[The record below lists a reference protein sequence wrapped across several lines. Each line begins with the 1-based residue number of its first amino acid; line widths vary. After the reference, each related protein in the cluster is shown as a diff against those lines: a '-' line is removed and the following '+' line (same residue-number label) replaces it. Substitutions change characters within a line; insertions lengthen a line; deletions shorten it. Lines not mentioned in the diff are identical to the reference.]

1 MKPARSLAV
10 SVVALGLAGPIVAPE
25 PAYAAPAPCERAE
38 GYAAQ
43 SGAELLR
50 IARLEVRGG
59 GGQRPVA
66 RDATPADRS
75 SDDPGHQNGA
85 ADRVLSSGNLDRTAD
100 GNDSDTISEG
110 LGMFGQAVVGAVLPD
125 NGVVPTAAGT
135 ESDTGGQG
143 GGSALRERGGDDS
156 ATGTPK
162 TARLAGVGVG
172 EARTAMVATTQV
184 KSAAVAR
191 LIDARPSKAGRPG
204 KETGRPGKET
214 GRPGKETGRPGDET
228 GWTEPLLQ
236 QAPPT
241 HPHPAT
247 RDTDAGRIGPLRLG
261 AGNLTGHAQWDPAMA
276 CGGAEGETANAQ
288 SATHGVSLLGSP
300 ATALLRVPQ
309 KAAAVSTTA
318 LDGIGENARTVASAT
333 VTGGGF
339 DLAGGRVHVRMLR
352 TPSLV
357 ATMSSRGGE
366 VRYQPARIEVS
377 GDGLATKCLDA
388 AGESID
394 ITLGDDAR
402 EAGMLDASGLGDLRP
417 ASRPLPLP
425 RVPGLPAVSAPS
437 PVTESAPAADG
448 HPRLHITLGDVRQAE
463 RGHAIAARAAA
474 VNASL
479 TQGVATEGRGK
490 DGYGGGSS
498 AVALDFEVGLMEAAA
513 VAPERMTPVDT
524 SGAAGGLPITGP
536 GVAGLA
542 LAGVA
547 MLLSGVGAVLLGVRR
562 RRSAG

>member
-10 SVVALGLAGPIVAPE
+10 SVVALGLAGPIVAPQ

-59 GGQRPVA
+59 GGQRPVT
-66 RDATPADRS
+66 RDATPADPS
-75 SDDPGHQNGA
+75 SDDPGDQNGA
-85 ADRVLSSGNLDRTAD
+85 ADRVLSSGNLDPAANGD
-100 GNDSDTISEG
+100 DSDTISEG
-110 LGMFGQAVVGAVLPD
+110 LGMFGQAVVGSVLPD
-125 NGVVPTAAGT
+125 NGVVPTAAGA

-143 GGSALRERGGDDS
+143 GGSVLRGGGDHHS
-156 ATGTPK
+156 TAGAPTV
-162 TARLAGVGVG
+162 ARLAGVGVG
-172 EARTAMVATTQV
+172 EARAAMVATTQV

-191 LIDARPSKAGRPG
+191 LLDASSDAG
-204 KETGRPGKET
+204 
-214 GRPGKETGRPGDET
+214 T

-241 HPHPAT
+241 HAHPAT
-247 RDTDAGRIGPLRLG
+247 RETDAGRAGPLRLG
-261 AGNLTGHAQWDPAMA
+261 AGNLTGHAQWDAAMA
-276 CGGAEGETANAQ
+276 CGGADGETANAQ
-288 SATHGVSLLGSP
+288 SAIHGVSLLGNP

-309 KAAAVSTTA
+309 KAAGVSTTA
-318 LDGIGENARTVASAT
+318 LDGIGESARTVASAT

-339 DLAGGRVHVRMLR
+339 DLAGGRVHVRVLR
-352 TPSLV
+352 APSLV

-377 GDGLATKCLDA
+377 GDGVATKRLDA
-388 AGESID
+388 AGEWVD
-394 ITLGDDAR
+394 VTLGHDAR
-402 EAGMLDASGLGDLRP
+402 EAGVLDAAGLGDLRP

-425 RVPGLPAVSAPS
+425 HVPGLPAVSAPS
-437 PVTESAPAADG
+437 PVTGSSPTESAPAADG
-448 HPRLHITLGDVRQAE
+448 RTRLHIALGELRQAE
-463 RGHAIAARAAA
+463 KGHAIAARAAA
-474 VNASL
+474 IDVSL

-498 AVALDFEVGLMEAAA
+498 AIALDFEVGLMEAAA

-562 RRSAG
+562 RRFAG